1 MLDGATGD
9 VVRPPRFSIHAMMR
23 SFRRVQR
30 SALPHE
36 ETETESDVEPSAS
49 ETALRQLSEEVR
61 TRLFALPTIEVKV
74 VPSSGPRT
82 EMVSSV
88 SSEPSLEFQPDKSE
102 GGRRH
107 PSRGRRRLTQAE
119 RLVLDVND
127 GVRDGRYWGENAYD
141 AMAELDE
148 FLGLA
153 PAPRRRRREALSEEK
168 GPTEDSA
175 RVMITVAGPDLIK
188 QRPPWYRP
196 SVLAPCP
203 PHGSLLHRC
212 VEALPPLVRA
222 AALLGF
228 AGPPSEPV

>member
-1 MLDGATGD
+1 
-9 VVRPPRFSIHAMMR
+9 
-23 SFRRVQR
+23 
-30 SALPHE
+30 
-36 ETETESDVEPSAS
+36 
-49 ETALRQLSEEVR
+49 
-61 TRLFALPTIEVKV
+61 
-74 VPSSGPRT
+74 
-82 EMVSSV
+82 
-88 SSEPSLEFQPDKSE
+88 
-102 GGRRH
+102 
-107 PSRGRRRLTQAE
+107 
-119 RLVLDVND
+119 LVLDVND

-153 PAPRRRRREALSEEK
+153 PAPRRRRREALIEEK
-168 GPTEDSA
+168 GPTWETTEDSA
-175 RVMITVAGPDLIK
+175 RVMITVAEPDLPK